1 MDSIE
6 VQALNIVLDL
16 DVYAVLLYVK
26 RTYLS
31 FSVTE
36 KGELCVFPFKYK
48 GKSYDK
54 CITEEKNRPWCA
66 TAVDYQGDGKWGFCV
81 NGKNFLYLTYND
93 PS

>member
-1 MDSIE
+1 M
-6 VQALNIVLDL
+6 
-16 DVYAVLLYVK
+16 
-26 RTYLS
+26 
-31 FSVTE
+31 
-36 KGELCVFPFKYK
+36 FPFKYK

>member
-16 DVYAVLLYVK
+16 GAYAVLPYVK
-26 RTYLS
+26 RTYLP